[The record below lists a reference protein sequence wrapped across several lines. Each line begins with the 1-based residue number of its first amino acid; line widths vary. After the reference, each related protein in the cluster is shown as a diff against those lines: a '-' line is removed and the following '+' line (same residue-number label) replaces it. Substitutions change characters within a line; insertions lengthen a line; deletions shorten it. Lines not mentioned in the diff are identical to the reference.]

1 MLKQVPQLAKKARV
15 YDGTAW
21 QELASAQTDLTAYS
35 TTAQMNTAI
44 AAASG
49 FTLINTT
56 TFSASSSVSLPL
68 NSFTSTYDNYKIYLN
83 ISAAS
88 ATPGYSVRFRAA
100 GADSSA
106 ATYNYYTRLSSSS
119 SGADTNTFARSQT
132 SGVLFPAGT
141 GTDLQSYV
149 IDVMSPK
156 LSQFTSLF
164 FSATGVVGNHIY
176 GSIVFNNT
184 TSFDSLSVFPSTGNF
199 TGTVSVYGIS
209 K

>member
-1 MLKQVPQLAKKARV
+1 MATTTPNYGWPVPTSTDYVK
-15 YDGTAW
+15 DGA
-21 QELASAQTDLTAYS
+21 
-35 TTAQMNTAI
+35 TAI
-44 AAASG
+44 EALGDAIDATVFG
-49 FTLINTT
+49 LGGGGLALISTT
-56 TFSASSSVSLPL
+56 TFTTSSSVSLPT
-68 NSFTSTYDNYKIYLN
+68 NSFTSTYDNYKIALN
-83 ISAAS
+83 VSAAS

-100 GADSSA
+100 GTDSTA
-106 ATYNYYTRLSSSS
+106 ASYSYYTRLSSSS

-164 FSATGVVGNHIY
+164 FNGVGTVGNHIY
-176 GSIVFNNT
+176 GANVFNNT
-184 TSFDSLSVFPSTGNF
+184 TSFDSLSVFPSTGTF
-199 TGTVSVYGIS
+199 TGTISVYGMR